1 MPVYHNPQQIPLP
14 KGWPG
19 RVKSA
24 VLHVISLARFAVTCA
39 RARAAN
45 SRSAAARLGARNDQQ
60 DQEIALLREELRIKD
75 ARMERIP
82 PQKRPHYRQVDRM
95 AILELRAAR
104 GWSAQQTATA
114 LQVTPPTVASWG
126 SRVDEEGPDALV
138 QVPQPVNRFLQFVRY
153 IVQRLK
159 TLCPAMGKLKIAQV
173 LCRAGLHLGTTT
185 VGSMLKQPPAPEPA
199 NLAAHNISQRVVT
212 AKHPNHVWHVDLTV
226 TPTSVGFWAPWLP
239 FAFPQCWSCLPSAD
253 PIRPSRFV

>member
-95 AILELRAAR
+95 AILELRADR
-104 GWSAQQTATA
+104 GWSAKRTATA
-114 LQVTPPTVASWG
+114 LQITPPTV
-126 SRVDEEGPDALV
+126 RV
-138 QVPQPVNRFLQFVRY
+138 
-153 IVQRLK
+153 
-159 TLCPAMGKLKIAQV
+159 
-173 LCRAGLHLGTTT
+173 LGQ
-185 VGSMLKQPPAPEPA
+185 S
-199 NLAAHNISQRVVT
+199 
-212 AKHPNHVWHVDLTV
+212 
-226 TPTSVGFWAPWLP
+226 
-239 FAFPQCWSCLPSAD
+239 
-253 PIRPSRFV
+253 IR